1 MVKRRIFPRHRRW
14 RAVPLVSL
22 MLPVLLVAAA
32 CGSSGGGS
40 TPAVAP
46 QTRVAAPKTPTTIT
60 FVSWVGSQPTMKK
73 FAKEFH
79 ALYPTITVNFVNVSA
94 DSEEQKL
101 TTMVAGGT
109 APDAAYVDSGTVA
122 DFASRGVLSNLDPFI
137 AQSKYVTA
145 NQYVPAFKNMNT
157 FQGHMYGL
165 PFDGESTAIFYR
177 TDLFAQAGIQC
188 CPKNW
193 AEFQADAQRLTD
205 PAKKQYGFALFGQ
218 EAAYYWYPWLWSAGG
233 HLVSANGKQILFDS
247 PQAQAAANYYIGLRK
262 YSPPDYWNSNSWDGR
277 VAFPNGQAAMYEAGS
292 WFGGEMKSSFPK
304 INGKWSSFPIPVN
317 KVCATD
323 LAGDSLVVFKSS
335 PNADAAWLWNEF
347 LSRKANVELWNAGTP
362 DSTELPPITSLLNS
376 PATYK
381 YNPWLKGFAAD
392 MNCGFAEAG
401 RVTQW
406 GQIEQNLNT
415 QFTKAIYGKITPSQA
430 LAQGAQQANSIIASG
445 G

>member
-14 RAVPLVSL
+14 RAARLVAL
-22 MLPVLLVAAA
+22 TVPVLLAAAA
-32 CGSSGGGS
+32 CGSSGG
-40 TPAVAP
+40 
-46 QTRVAAPKTPTTIT
+46 AAPSAPGTHVAIPKKPTTIT
-60 FVSWVGSQPTMKK
+60 FVSWVGSSATMKK
-73 FAKEFH
+73 FAAEFH
-79 ALYPTITVNFVNVSA
+79 KQYPTITVNFVNVSA

-137 AQSKYVTA
+137 GQSKVVKA
-145 NQYVPAFKNMNT
+145 NEYVPAFKNMNT
-157 FQGHMYGL
+157 YQGHMFGL

-177 TDLFAQAGIQC
+177 KDLFAAAGVQC

-193 AEFQADAQRLTD
+193 TQFQADAAALTN

-233 HLVSANGKQILFDS
+233 HLVSANGKQVLFDS
-247 PQAQAAANYYIGLRK
+247 AQGQAAANYFIGLKK

-292 WFGGEMKSSFPK
+292 WFGGTMKSEFPK
-304 INGKWSSFPIPVN
+304 IDGKWASFPIPVN
-317 KVCATD
+317 KTCATD

-335 PNADAAWLWNEF
+335 PNADAAWLWDEF
-347 LSRKANVELWNAGTP
+347 LSRQANVELWNAGTP
-362 DSTELPPITSLLNS
+362 GSTELPPITALLHS
-376 PATYK
+376 PQTYK
-381 YNPWLKGFAAD
+381 LNPWLQGFAAD
-392 MNCGFAEAG
+392 MNCGFSETG

-406 GQIEQNLNT
+406 GQVEQNLNT
-415 QFTKAIYGKITPSQA
+415 QFTKAIYGKITPDQA
-430 LAQGAQQANSIIASG
+430 LTQSAQQAKSIIASG
-445 G
+445 GG